1 MDKKRLKRAL
11 GGAILLAI
19 LIAGISYNGYVK
31 THTFTLSGNERVKS
45 EEIQPVSGSVKITS
59 TADTDVVFT
68 DIKSGE
74 IYVIGYITS
83 GVGETIKLERGKWY
97 RVEGIGE
104 LTVSETSQCSY
115 RMTEKYS
122 GCYNRQKKYENLK
135 SLENS
140 R

>member
-19 LIAGISYNGYVK
+19 LITGISYNGYVK
-31 THTFTLSGNERVKS
+31 THTFTLSGSERVKS
-45 EEIQPVSGSVKITS
+45 EEFQPVSGSVKITS

-68 DIKSGE
+68 DIESGE
-74 IYVIGYITS
+74 TYVIGYITS

-104 LTVSETSQCSY
+104 LTVRPVNVRIE
-115 RMTEKYS
+115 
-122 GCYNRQKKYENLK
+122 
-135 SLENS
+135 
-140 R
+140 